1 MASKQSFQ
9 QIFSDSLW
17 SVEVHY
23 GMLFNLDPAGVEP
36 QPNSCQRLPKV
47 CTTGEPLLTSGSFR
61 KTLFNENKCIF
72 KKFVT
77 MKNFMK

>member
-1 MASKQSFQ
+1 MGFYLDTNLKKFLFNIISTMASKQSFQ

-36 QPNSCQRLPKV
+36 QPNSMPTPAKRV
-47 CTTGEPLLTSGSFR
+47 HNRRASA
-61 KTLFNENKCIF
+61 NKWQF
-72 KKFVT
+72 
-77 MKNFMK
+77 